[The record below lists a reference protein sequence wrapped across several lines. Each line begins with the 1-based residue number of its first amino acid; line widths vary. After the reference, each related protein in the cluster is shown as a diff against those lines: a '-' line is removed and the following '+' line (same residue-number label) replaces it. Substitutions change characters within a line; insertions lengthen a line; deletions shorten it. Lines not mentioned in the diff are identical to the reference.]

1 MAKTLR
7 ALSAVL
13 ILGLLAAAC
22 SDDAAPGED
31 DLRAELD
38 RLNRQIEEAGQAA
51 GQRGVVG
58 EMAAQRREV
67 LKLSAAM
74 LESRLIAG
82 EAGVPEKLVAPAQL
96 PDTARAAQLERHID
110 AAEEALEAA
119 KEAAGGR
126 EGIAGNLSQT
136 AVATQELTLAQLR
149 LAYVQAAYGLALPG
163 AEAAPAT
170 AAPAPAPQP
179 APQPASE
186 SESESGPAPVG
197 PAAQAAPESTARA
210 APASAPSGQQQA
222 ALPPLR
228 EVSVPQLPPSSYTRR
243 DYTQIQVLL
252 EDAGFDPG
260 PIDGH
265 WGPRTQRALAAFQRD
280 HGLRASGQPDAAT
293 LDALGFY

>member
-13 ILGLLAAAC
+13 VLGLLAAGC
-22 SDDAAPGED
+22 SDDAAPGAD

-38 RLNRQIEEAGQAA
+38 RLNRQIEEAGQVAE
-51 GQRGVVG
+51 QRGVVG
-58 EMAAQRREV
+58 EMAALRREV

-82 EAGVPEKLVAPAQL
+82 EAGVPENLVAPAQL
-96 PDTARAAQLERHID
+96 PDTARAAQLERHIG

-126 EGIAGNLSQT
+126 EGVAGNLSQT

-163 AEAAPAT
+163 AEAERPAAAAAPT
-170 AAPAPAPQP
+170 PEPAPAPAP
-179 APQPASE
+179 A
-186 SESESGPAPVG
+186 G
-197 PAAQAAPESTARA
+197 AAAKAAPESP
-210 APASAPSGQQQA
+210 APQRQA

-280 HGLRASGQPDAAT
+280 HGLQASGEPDAAT